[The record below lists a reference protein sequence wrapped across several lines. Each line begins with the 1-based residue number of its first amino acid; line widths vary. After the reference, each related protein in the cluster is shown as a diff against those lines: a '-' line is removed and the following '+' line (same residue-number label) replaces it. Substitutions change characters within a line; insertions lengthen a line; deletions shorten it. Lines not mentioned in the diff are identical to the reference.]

1 MHKYKLKEILSKF
14 ILKRLLNGIIML
26 FAVSFLAYFM
36 MYLGM
41 GNVARLILGIQASPE
56 DVAALNVEL
65 GLNRPFF
72 EQYFTWLINAVQLN
86 LGESWS
92 MPEPVAESLFPRLGV
107 TLTIVSLTTIIAALI
122 AIVLGT
128 VAALFGGWVDRI
140 VQFIGLFGFAVPG
153 FLVAFYL
160 VTLFAIQIPIF
171 NAVGYTDLS
180 ENPTE
185 WAKSVVLP
193 VAALA
198 LSGIAAAAQQV
209 RGSVQDALNMDY
221 VRTLRTRGLSFNRVV
236 FKHVLRNAGGPAL
249 SVIGVQFVGMLGG
262 AVLIEQIFAIPG
274 LGPYAVSSTAL
285 SDIPAIM
292 GLVVA
297 TALIV
302 IVVNL
307 LIDLMSA
314 ALNPK
319 VRLS

>member
-1 MHKYKLKEILSKF
+1 LSKF

-26 FAVSFLAYFM
+26 FAVSLLAYFL
-36 MYLGM
+36 MYLGA
-41 GNVARLILGIQASPE
+41 GNVARLILGLQATQDE
-56 DVAALNVEL
+56 VAALNEQL
-65 GLNRPFF
+65 GLTKPFI

-92 MPEPVAESLFPRLGV
+92 MPEPVADSLFPRLGV
-107 TLTIVSLTTIIAALI
+107 TLTIVALTTLVAALVS
-122 AIVLGT
+122 IVLGT
-128 VAALFGGWVDRI
+128 VAALKGGWIDRV

-153 FLVAFYL
+153 FLVAFFL
-160 VTLFAIQIPIF
+160 VTLFAIQIPLF
-171 NAVGYTDLS
+171 NAVGYTDFADS
-180 ENPTE
+180 PTE
-185 WAKSVVLP
+185 WAKSVTLP
-193 VAALA
+193 VVALA

-209 RGSVQDALNMDY
+209 RGSVKDAMNMDY
-221 VRTLRTRGLSFNRVV
+221 VRTLRARGLSFNRVV

-249 SVIGVQFVGMLGG
+249 SIIGVQFVGMLGG
-262 AVLIEQIFAIPG
+262 SVLIEQIFAIPG
-274 LGPYAVSSTAL
+274 LGPYAVGSTSS

-307 LIDLMSA
+307 VIDLLTA

>member
-1 MHKYKLKEILSKF
+1 MLRF

-36 MYLGM
+36 MSLGA
-41 GNVARLILGIQASPE
+41 GNVARLILGLQASAE
-56 DVAALNVEL
+56 DVAALNEQL
-65 GLNRPFF
+65 GLNRPFI
-72 EQYFTWLINAVQLN
+72 EQYGTWLVNALQLN
-86 LGESWS
+86 LGQSWS
-92 MPEPVAESLFPRLGV
+92 MPETVNEVLFPRLSI
-107 TLTIVSLTTIIAALI
+107 TLTIVSLTTVVSAVV

-128 VAALFGGWVDRI
+128 VAALKGGWIDRV
-140 VQFIGLFGFAVPG
+140 VQFIGLVGFAIPG
-153 FLVAFYL
+153 FLVAFFL

-171 NAVGYTDLS
+171 NAVGYTEFS
-180 ENPTE
+180 EDPTE
-185 WAKSVVLP
+185 WAKSVILP

-198 LSGIAAAAQQV
+198 LSGIASAAQQV
-209 RGSVQDALNMDY
+209 RGSVKDALNMDY
-221 VRTLRTRGLSFNRVV
+221 VRTLRARGLSFNRVV

-249 SVIGVQFVGMLGG
+249 SIIGVQFVGMLGG

-274 LGPYAVSSTAL
+274 LGPYAVSSTAT

-307 LIDLMSA
+307 VIDLLSA

>member
-1 MHKYKLKEILSKF
+1 MSKF

-26 FAVSFLAYFM
+26 FAVSLLAYFL

-41 GNVARLILGIQASPE
+41 GNVARLILGLQATQE
-56 DVAALNVEL
+56 EVAALNEQL
-65 GLNRPFF
+65 GLNRSFI
-72 EQYFTWLINAVQLN
+72 EQYFTWLVNAVQLN

-92 MPEPVAESLFPRLGV
+92 MPEPVADTLFPRLGV
-107 TLTIVSLTTIIAALI
+107 TLTIVSLTTVLAAI
-122 AIVLGT
+122 VSVVLGT
-128 VAALFGGWVDRI
+128 LAALYGGWVDRI

-153 FLVAFYL
+153 FLVAFFL

-171 NAVGYTDLS
+171 NAVGYTEFS
-180 ENPTE
+180 ESPAE
-185 WAKSVVLP
+185 WTKSVVLP

-198 LSGIAAAAQQV
+198 LGGIAAAAQQV
-209 RGSVQDALNMDY
+209 RGSVKDALNMDY

-249 SVIGVQFVGMLGG
+249 SIIGVQFVGMLGG

-274 LGPYAVSSTAL
+274 LGPYAVSSTAV

-307 LIDLMSA
+307 VIDLLSA

>member
-1 MHKYKLKEILSKF
+1 
-14 ILKRLLNGIIML
+14 
-26 FAVSFLAYFM
+26 
-36 MYLGM
+36 MYLGA
-41 GNVARLILGIQASPE
+41 GNVARLILGLQASQE
-56 DVAALNVEL
+56 EVAALNEQL

-72 EQYFTWLINAVQLN
+72 EQYFNWLMGALRLD
-86 LGESWS
+86 LGQSWS
-92 MPEPVAESLFPRLGV
+92 MPETVNEVLFPRLGV
-107 TLTIVSLTTIIAALI
+107 TLTIVSLTTLVAAIL

-128 VAALFGGWVDRI
+128 IAALKGGWIDRV
-140 VQFIGLFGFAVPG
+140 VQFIGLVGFAIPG
-153 FLVAFYL
+153 FLVAFFL

-171 NAVGYTDLS
+171 NAVGYTDFT
-180 ENPTE
+180 ENPAE
-185 WAKSVVLP
+185 WAKSVILP

-198 LSGIAAAAQQV
+198 LSGLASAAQQV
-209 RGSVQDALNMDY
+209 RGSVKDALNMDY
-221 VRTLRTRGLSFNRVV
+221 VRTLRARGLSFNRVV

-249 SVIGVQFVGMLGG
+249 SIIGVQFVGMLGG

-274 LGPYAVSSTAL
+274 LGPYAVSSTSL

-307 LIDLMSA
+307 VIDLLSA

>member
-1 MHKYKLKEILSKF
+1 MPAF
-14 ILKRLLNGIIML
+14 ILKRLLNGVVML
-26 FAVSFLAYFM
+26 FAVSLIAYFM

-41 GNVARLILGIQASPE
+41 GNVSRLILGLQATE
-56 DVAALNVEL
+56 EEVAALNDQL
-65 GLNRPFF
+65 GLNRPFL
-72 EQYFTWLINAVQLN
+72 EQYFTWLVNAVQLN

-92 MPEPVAESLFPRLGV
+92 MPEPVSEALFPRLGV
-107 TLTIVSLTTIIAALI
+107 TLTIVSLTTIVAAL
-122 AIVLGT
+122 ASIVLGT
-128 VAALFGGWVDRI
+128 IAALYGGWVDRI
-140 VQFIGLFGFAVPG
+140 VQFVGLFGFALPG
-153 FLVAFYL
+153 FLVAFFL
-160 VTLFAIQIPIF
+160 VSLFAIQMPIF
-171 NAVGYTDLS
+171 NAVGYTEFS
-180 ENPTE
+180 ESPAE

-221 VRTLRTRGLSFNRVV
+221 IRTLRARGLSFNRVV
-236 FKHVLRNAGGPAL
+236 YKHVLRNAGGPAL

-274 LGPYAVSSTAL
+274 LGPYAVSATAL

-292 GLVVA
+292 GLVIA

-307 LIDLMSA
+307 LIDLLSA

>member
-1 MHKYKLKEILSKF
+1 MLRF

-36 MYLGM
+36 MSLGA
-41 GNVARLILGIQASPE
+41 GNVARLILGLQATPE
-56 DVAALNVEL
+56 DVAALNEQL
-65 GLNRPFF
+65 GLNRPFI
-72 EQYFTWLINAVQLN
+72 EQYGTWLVNALQLN
-86 LGESWS
+86 LGQSWS
-92 MPEPVAESLFPRLGV
+92 MPETVNEVLFPRLSI
-107 TLTIVSLTTIIAALI
+107 TLTIVSLTTVVSAVV

-128 VAALFGGWVDRI
+128 VAALKGGWVDRV
-140 VQFIGLFGFAVPG
+140 VQFIGLVGFAIPG
-153 FLVAFYL
+153 FLVAFFL

-171 NAVGYTDLS
+171 NAVGYTEFS
-180 ENPTE
+180 EDPTE

-198 LSGIAAAAQQV
+198 LSGIASAAQQV
-209 RGSVQDALNMDY
+209 RGSVKDALNMDY
-221 VRTLRTRGLSFNRVV
+221 VRTLRARGLSFNRVV

-249 SVIGVQFVGMLGG
+249 SIIGVQFVGMLGG

-274 LGPYAVSSTAL
+274 LGPYAVASTAS

-307 LIDLMSA
+307 VIDLLSA

>member
-1 MHKYKLKEILSKF
+1 M
-14 ILKRLLNGIIML
+14 LL
-26 FAVSFLAYFM
+26 AVSFVAYFM

-41 GNVARLILGIQASPE
+41 GNVARLILGLQATQDE
-56 DVAALNVEL
+56 VAALNEQL
-65 GLNRPFF
+65 GLNKPFF
-72 EQYFTWLINAVQLN
+72 EQYITWLVNAVQLN

-92 MPEPVAESLFPRLGV
+92 MPEPVSAVLFPRLGV
-107 TLTIVSLTTIIAALI
+107 TLTIVSLTTVVAALA

-128 VAALFGGWVDRI
+128 VAALYGGWVDRI
-140 VQFIGLFGFAVPG
+140 VQVMGLIGFALPG
-153 FLVAFYL
+153 FLVAFFL

-171 NAVGYTDLS
+171 NAVGYTEFS
-180 ENPTE
+180 ESPTE
-185 WAKSVVLP
+185 WTKSVVLP
-193 VAALA
+193 VVALA

-209 RGSVQDALNMDY
+209 RGSVKDALDMDY
-221 VRTLRTRGLSFNRVV
+221 VRTLRARGLSFKRVV

-262 AVLIEQIFAIPG
+262 AILIEQIFAIPG
-274 LGPYAVSSTAL
+274 LGPYAVNSTAY

-292 GLVVA
+292 GLVIA

-307 LIDLMSA
+307 VIDLLSA

>member
-1 MHKYKLKEILSKF
+1 LSKF

-26 FAVSFLAYFM
+26 FAVSFLAYFI

-41 GNVARLILGIQASPE
+41 GNVARLILGLQASQE
-56 DVAALNVEL
+56 EVAALNEQL
-65 GLNRPFF
+65 GLNRPFL
-72 EQYFTWLINAVQLN
+72 EQYFTWLVNAAQLN

-92 MPEPVAESLFPRLGV
+92 MPEPVSESLFPRLGV
-107 TLTIVSLTTIIAALI
+107 TLTIVSLTTVVAALV

-128 VAALFGGWVDRI
+128 VAALYGGWVDRI
-140 VQFIGLFGFAVPG
+140 VQVIGLFGFAVPG
-153 FLVAFYL
+153 FLVAFFL
-160 VTLFAIQIPIF
+160 VTLFAIQMPIF
-171 NAVGYTDLS
+171 NAVGYTDFS
-180 ENPTE
+180 ESPAE
-185 WAKSVVLP
+185 WTKSVVLP

-209 RGSVQDALNMDY
+209 RGSVKDALNMDY

-249 SVIGVQFVGMLGG
+249 SIIGVQFVGMLGG
-262 AVLIEQIFAIPG
+262 SVLIEQIFAIPG
-274 LGPYAVSSTAL
+274 LGPYAVSSTAV

-292 GLVVA
+292 GLVIA

-307 LIDLMSA
+307 VIDLLSA

>member
-1 MHKYKLKEILSKF
+1 
-14 ILKRLLNGIIML
+14 ML
-26 FAVSFLAYFM
+26 FAVSLLAYFL

-41 GNVARLILGIQASPE
+41 GNVARLILGLQATQE
-56 DVAALNVEL
+56 EVAALNEQL
-65 GLNRPFF
+65 GLNRSFI
-72 EQYFTWLINAVQLN
+72 EQYFTWLVNAVQLN

-92 MPEPVAESLFPRLGV
+92 MPEPVADTLFPRLGV
-107 TLTIVSLTTIIAALI
+107 TLTIVSLTTVLAAI
-122 AIVLGT
+122 VSVVLGT
-128 VAALFGGWVDRI
+128 LAALYGGWVDRI

-153 FLVAFYL
+153 FLVAFFL

-171 NAVGYTDLS
+171 NAVGYTEFS
-180 ENPTE
+180 ESPAE
-185 WAKSVVLP
+185 WTKSVVLP

-198 LSGIAAAAQQV
+198 LGGIAAAAQQV
-209 RGSVQDALNMDY
+209 RGSVKDALNMDY

-249 SVIGVQFVGMLGG
+249 SIIGVQFVGMLGG

-274 LGPYAVSSTAL
+274 LGPYAVSSTAV

-307 LIDLMSA
+307 VIDLLSA

>member
-1 MHKYKLKEILSKF
+1 MSKF

-26 FAVSFLAYFM
+26 FAVSFLAYFI

-41 GNVARLILGIQASPE
+41 GNVARLILGLQASQE
-56 DVAALNVEL
+56 EVAALNEQL
-65 GLNRPFF
+65 GLNRPFL
-72 EQYFTWLINAVQLN
+72 EQYFTWLVNAAQLN

-92 MPEPVAESLFPRLGV
+92 MPEPVSESLFPRLGV
-107 TLTIVSLTTIIAALI
+107 TLTIVSLTTVVAALV

-128 VAALFGGWVDRI
+128 VAALYGGWVDRI
-140 VQFIGLFGFAVPG
+140 VQVIGLFGFAVPG
-153 FLVAFYL
+153 FLVAFFL
-160 VTLFAIQIPIF
+160 VTLFAIQMPIF
-171 NAVGYTDLS
+171 NAVGYTDFS
-180 ENPTE
+180 ESPAE
-185 WAKSVVLP
+185 WTKSVVLP

-209 RGSVQDALNMDY
+209 RGSVKDALNMDY

-249 SVIGVQFVGMLGG
+249 SIIGVQFVGMLGG
-262 AVLIEQIFAIPG
+262 SVLIEQIFAIPG
-274 LGPYAVSSTAL
+274 LGPYAVSSTAV

-292 GLVVA
+292 GLVIA

-307 LIDLMSA
+307 VIDLLSA

>member
-1 MHKYKLKEILSKF
+1 
-14 ILKRLLNGIIML
+14 ML
-26 FAVSFLAYFM
+26 FAVSFLAYFLM
-36 MYLGM
+36 SLGA
-41 GNVARLILGIQASPE
+41 GNVARLILGLQAAPE
-56 DVAALNVEL
+56 DVAALNEQL
-65 GLNRPFF
+65 GLNRPFI
-72 EQYFTWLINAVQLN
+72 EQYGTWLINAVQLN
-86 LGESWS
+86 LGQSWS
-92 MPEPVAESLFPRLGV
+92 MPETVNEVLFPRLAI
-107 TLTIVSLTTIIAALI
+107 TLTIVSLTTVVSAIV

-128 VAALFGGWVDRI
+128 VAALRGGWIDRV
-140 VQFIGLFGFAVPG
+140 VQFIGLVGFAVPG
-153 FLVAFYL
+153 FLVAFFL

-171 NAVGYTDLS
+171 NAVGYTEFS
-180 ENPTE
+180 EDPTE
-185 WAKSVVLP
+185 WAKSVILP

-198 LSGIAAAAQQV
+198 LSGIASAAQQV
-209 RGSVQDALNMDY
+209 RGSVKDALNMDY
-221 VRTLRTRGLSFNRVV
+221 VRTLRARGLSFNRVV

-249 SVIGVQFVGMLGG
+249 SIIGVQFVGMLGG

-274 LGPYAVSSTAL
+274 LGPYAVSSTST

-307 LIDLMSA
+307 VIDLLSA